1 MREDIEFKA
10 SDGTVL
16 RGWYYRPDRPSAAPH
31 PVIVISHGYGA
42 VKEMALEVFAQ
53 QFSGAGLA
61 CLVYDHRCFGDSD
74 GQPRQEIAPFVQ
86 VSDTH
91 DAITFASGLAGVDPA
106 RVGLWGT
113 SYSGGHSLQ
122 VAATDSRVRC
132 VVAQVPTI
140 SGSRNTVRRF
150 PGDALAEAQR
160 AWAEDRAAR
169 ANGEQPRMVAVA
181 PELTEADVSSTG
193 DAANLRNDM
202 GAWVKATPAEDLRT
216 WRNETTLRSQ
226 ELYAAYEP
234 GSYIDRIAPTP
245 LLMIC
250 MSQDTIT
257 PTDEILH
264 AYRDA
269 CEPKRLVLLPGGHCD
284 VYGAQ
289 RSAAAEAAAGW
300 FHEHL
305 AGQA

>member
-1 MREDIEFKA
+1 MMPKTNTGGVRLMREDIEFKA

-16 RGWYYRPDRPSAAPH
+16 RGWHYRPDEPSAAPH

-74 GQPRQEIAPFVQ
+74 GQPRQEIAPFV
-86 VSDTH
+86 H
-91 DAITFASGLAGVDPA
+91 
-106 RVGLWGT
+106 
-113 SYSGGHSLQ
+113 
-122 VAATDSRVRC
+122 
-132 VVAQVPTI
+132 
-140 SGSRNTVRRF
+140 
-150 PGDALAEAQR
+150 
-160 AWAEDRAAR
+160 
-169 ANGEQPRMVAVA
+169 
-181 PELTEADVSSTG
+181 
-193 DAANLRNDM
+193 
-202 GAWVKATPAEDLRT
+202 
-216 WRNETTLRSQ
+216 
-226 ELYAAYEP
+226 YAAYEP

-250 MSQDTIT
+250 ISQDTIT

-289 RSAAAEAAAGW
+289 RSAAAEAAAAAGW

>member
-1 MREDIEFKA
+1 MREDIEFNA

-16 RGWYYRPDRPSAAPH
+16 RGWHYRPDEPSAAPH

-42 VKEMALEVFAQ
+42 VKEMALEVFVQ

-74 GQPRQEIAPFVQ
+74 GQPRQEIAPFV
-86 VSDTH
+86 H
-91 DAITFASGLAGVDPA
+91 
-106 RVGLWGT
+106 
-113 SYSGGHSLQ
+113 
-122 VAATDSRVRC
+122 
-132 VVAQVPTI
+132 
-140 SGSRNTVRRF
+140 
-150 PGDALAEAQR
+150 
-160 AWAEDRAAR
+160 
-169 ANGEQPRMVAVA
+169 
-181 PELTEADVSSTG
+181 
-193 DAANLRNDM
+193 
-202 GAWVKATPAEDLRT
+202 
-216 WRNETTLRSQ
+216 
-226 ELYAAYEP
+226 YAAYEP

-250 MSQDTIT
+250 ISQDTIT